1 MLNILIVDDSRA
13 MRNFLRRALSFTSLE
28 LGTIHEAANGVEALS
43 LLDQYSVDLIFTDIN
58 MPLMDG
64 AAFVAALAGRE
75 ATWNIPV
82 IVVSTD
88 SSAERVE
95 QVLSLG
101 ARSYVSKP
109 FSPETLEGEVTR
121 LMEVMDDAA

>member
-13 MRNFLRRALSFTSLE
+13 MRNFLRKALSLTSLE
-28 LGTIHEAANGVEALS
+28 LGIFHEAANGVEALS
-43 LLDQYSVDLIFTDIN
+43 LLDQYSVQLIFTDIN

-64 AAFVAALAGRE
+64 AAFVATLAGRE

-88 SSAERVE
+88 SSTERVE
-95 QVLSLG
+95 QILALG
-101 ARSYVSKP
+101 ARTYIPKP
-109 FSPETLEGEVTR
+109 FSPETLESEVSR
-121 LMEVMDDAA
+121 LMEVIDDAA